1 MKKKLLT
8 VFPNKKDK
16 IIPDILIASQM
27 TTEKVL
33 M

>member
-8 VFPNKKDK
+8 VFPNKDK
-16 IIPDILIASQM
+16 MFPDILIASQM